1 MKSKKQVSSG
11 SGSCLIICLK
21 GLGILILI
29 SLLFGFGWIAGIVW
43 LLFFRKKS
51 NDAPK
56 KRQQKTVVISIL
68 SAFSF
73 IFMIYTIV
81 TQPQPEPIPIVS
93 NNIDR
98 EQNIIQDY
106 IPNNY
111 SPELITADKP
121 FELISDDSQNIEG
134 RGRSD
139 SGRSEPQYV
148 GVTGYIV
155 VNHDQEYDLERT
167 DTFIETPWTI
177 PTLTNENNT
186 LNHKTEVVVKSQ
198 NLKHEG
204 WGSYSGQLTVE
215 ITETKE
221 ECIIDVSNFIT
232 KPYWTYDDLTE
243 ASKIGYY
250 IAEYHQISSDYPV
263 NRDNKN
269 VNLDDGMKILVVGSS
284 GLLSGNAPDHNIYTV
299 KAKVFKEW
307 QYGYGGVDIFF
318 NPQDLTL
325 IY

>member
-139 SGRSEPQYV
+139 SDRKS
-148 GVTGYIV
+148 V
-155 VNHDQEYDLERT
+155 V
-167 DTFIETPWTI
+167 
-177 PTLTNENNT
+177 
-186 LNHKTEVVVKSQ
+186 
-198 NLKHEG
+198 
-204 WGSYSGQLTVE
+204 
-215 ITETKE
+215 
-221 ECIIDVSNFIT
+221 
-232 KPYWTYDDLTE
+232 
-243 ASKIGYY
+243 
-250 IAEYHQISSDYPV
+250 
-263 NRDNKN
+263 
-269 VNLDDGMKILVVGSS
+269 
-284 GLLSGNAPDHNIYTV
+284 
-299 KAKVFKEW
+299 
-307 QYGYGGVDIFF
+307 
-318 NPQDLTL
+318 
-325 IY
+325 